1 MSQQDAQ
8 DRFAARGAPVRR
20 PSADGNRGAETPPDD
35 RLDRLI
41 DRLPESWQKAVR
53 WLRRPASRWARI
65 PAGLL
70 LIVGGCLAILPIF
83 GLWMIPLGLILL
95 ADDIPLLARLRGR
108 MLDWIERHRP
118 GWFSPRPKQIG
129 NRRES

>member
-1 MSQQDAQ
+1 
-8 DRFAARGAPVRR
+8 
-20 PSADGNRGAETPPDD
+20 
-35 RLDRLI
+35 
-41 DRLPESWQKAVR
+41 
-53 WLRRPASRWARI
+53 
-65 PAGLL
+65 LL

-83 GLWMIPLGLILL
+83 GLWMIPLGLVLL

-118 GWFSPRPKQIG
+118 GWFSPRPKLIG